1 VGRGEDEQSIS
12 GSSVSRPERASP
24 LRRLGGALIDGL
36 LVAAVGALDHRTNAI
51 TAAVDLDPEEAFR
64 ALMKVDSE
72 SEPVEGDDSE

>member
-1 VGRGEDEQSIS
+1 M
-12 GSSVSRPERASP
+12 
-24 LRRLGGALIDGL
+24 
-36 LVAAVGALDHRTNAI
+36 AAVGALDHRTNAI